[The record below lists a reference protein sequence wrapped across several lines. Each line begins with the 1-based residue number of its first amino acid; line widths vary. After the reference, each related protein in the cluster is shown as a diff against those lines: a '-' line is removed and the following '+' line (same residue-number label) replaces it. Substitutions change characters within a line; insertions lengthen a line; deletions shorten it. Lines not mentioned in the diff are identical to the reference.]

1 MGLGRVVGWG
11 IALGL
16 IALILVAGII
26 GAVKHASEVTA
37 GTGLAVLI
45 LLGALSYIAEK
56 FNKALREYK
65 ASRALRATKPGKPLQ

>member
-45 LLGALSYIAEK
+45 LLGALSYIADK
-56 FNKALREYK
+56 FNKALKEYRAMR
-65 ASRALRATKPGKPLQ
+65 ASRVGKPLQ

>member
-1 MGLGRVVGWG
+1 MGLGKVIGWG

-56 FNKALREYK
+56 FNKALREY
-65 ASRALRATKPGKPLQ
+65 RTLRATKPGKPLQ

>member
-56 FNKALREYK
+56 FNKALREYRAMK
-65 ASRALRATKPGKPLQ
+65 ASRVGKPLQ

>member
-1 MGLGRVVGWG
+1 M
-11 IALGL
+11 
-16 IALILVAGII
+16 ILVAGII

-56 FNKALREYK
+56 FNKALKEYR
-65 ASRALRATKPGKPLQ
+65 ASRATKPGKPLQ

>member
-1 MGLGRVVGWG
+1 MGLGKVIGLG

-16 IALILVAGII
+16 VALILVAGII

-65 ASRALRATKPGKPLQ
+65 ALRATKPGKPLQ

>member
-56 FNKALREYK
+56 FNKALREYRAMK
-65 ASRALRATKPGKPLQ
+65 TSRVGKPLQ

>member
-1 MGLGRVVGWG
+1 MGLGKVIGLG

-16 IALILVAGII
+16 VALILVAGII

-56 FNKALREYK
+56 FNKALKEY
-65 ASRALRATKPGKPLQ
+65 RALRATKPGKPLQ

>member
-56 FNKALREYK
+56 FNKALREY
-65 ASRALRATKPGKPLQ
+65 RALRASRVGKPLQ

>member
-56 FNKALREYK
+56 FNKALKEYRAMK
-65 ASRALRATKPGKPLQ
+65 ASRVGKPLQ

>member
-1 MGLGRVVGWG
+1 MMGLGRVVGWG

-56 FNKALREYK
+56 FNKALREYRAMK
-65 ASRALRATKPGKPLQ
+65 TSRVGKPLQ